1 MKILVKVFANLRD
14 GREKEQIMELPEGA
28 TPKDVVDTLSI
39 PFEDVAI
46 IMVNG
51 RRVEGDVALLE
62 NDTLGLFPPVGGG

>member
-14 GREKEQIMELPEGA
+14 GREKEQIMEFPEGS
-28 TPKDVVDTLSI
+28 TPKDVAKSLAI
-39 PFEDVAI
+39 PFSDIAI

-62 NDTLGLFPPVGGG
+62 NDTLALFPPVGGG

>member
-28 TPKDVVDTLSI
+28 TPKDVADSLSI
-39 PFEDVAI
+39 PFSDIAI

-51 RRVEGDVALLE
+51 RRVEGDMALLE
-62 NDTLGLFPPVGGG
+62 NDTLALFPPVGGG

>member
-14 GREKEQIMELPEGA
+14 GREKEQIMELPEGS
-28 TPKDVVDTLSI
+28 TPEDVANSLSI

-51 RRVEGDVALLE
+51 RRVEGDTKLLE
-62 NDTLGLFPPVGGG
+62 NDTLALFPPVGGG

>member
-14 GREKEQIMELPEGA
+14 GREKEQIMELPEGS
-28 TPKDVVDTLSI
+28 TPKDVADSLAI
-39 PFEDVAI
+39 PFFDIAI

-62 NDTLGLFPPVGGG
+62 NDTLALFPPVGGG

>member
-28 TPKDVVDTLSI
+28 TPKDVADTLSI
-39 PFEDVAI
+39 PFSDIAI

-62 NDTLGLFPPVGGG
+62 NDTLALFPPVGGG

>member
-28 TPKDVVDTLSI
+28 TPKDVADSLAI
-39 PFEDVAI
+39 PFSDIAI

-62 NDTLGLFPPVGGG
+62 NDTLALFPPVGGG

>member
-1 MKILVKVFANLRD
+1 MKILVKVFANLRE
-14 GREKEQIMELPEGA
+14 GREKEQIMELPEGS
-28 TPKDVVDTLSI
+28 TPEDVADTLSI

-62 NDTLGLFPPVGGG
+62 NDTLALFPPVGGG